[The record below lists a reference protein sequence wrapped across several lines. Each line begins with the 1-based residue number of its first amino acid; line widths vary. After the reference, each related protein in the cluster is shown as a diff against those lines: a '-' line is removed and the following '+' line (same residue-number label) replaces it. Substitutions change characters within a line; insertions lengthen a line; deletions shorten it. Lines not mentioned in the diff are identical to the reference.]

1 MTSQDQSVAVI
12 LAHIIAGVNVLR
24 RIEKHLD
31 SFLNQDEN
39 PRNRTTTGA
48 IVIADALSR
57 YYTAAETVFFR
68 IARFFENSIEGDRWH
83 AELLERMGMAIPGVR
98 PAVISDKT
106 QAALRELM
114 RFRHF
119 SRYYVEL
126 EYDWERLD
134 FLLLKYA
141 VVKDALGCELTRF
154 HDLLKVADNKQEDQD
169 SQARHEG

>member
-1 MTSQDQSVAVI
+1 MSIQEKPTAV
-12 LAHIIAGVNVLR
+12 LQAHIAAGVDVLQ
-24 RIEKHLD
+24 RIEQHLD
-31 SFLNQDEN
+31 SFIDLDDNA
-39 PRNRTTTGA
+39 RNRTTTGA

-68 IARFFENSIEGDRWH
+68 IARFFENSVQGDRWH
-83 AELLERMGMAIPGVR
+83 AELLDRMGLAIPGVR
-98 PAVISDKT
+98 PAVISLKT
-106 QAALRELM
+106 QSALRELL

-141 VVKDALGCELTRF
+141 YLKGTLSYELVGF
-154 HDLLKVADNKQEDQD
+154 HDLLKLSDADQV
-169 SQARHEG
+169 S